1 MVFGK
6 NSSTTKAHGMPFSP
20 SAQYAKN
27 VGTVIQCLELIYV
40 KFVFEENLKM

>member
-6 NSSTTKAHGMPFSP
+6 NSSTTKAQGMPFSP

-27 VGTVIQCLELIYV
+27 VGTVIQCLELQV
-40 KFVFEENLKM
+40 KINLCEVCI

>member
-27 VGTVIQCLELIYV
+27 VGTVIQCSELQVEIDLCEV
-40 KFVFEENLKM
+40 CI

>member
-27 VGTVIQCLELIYV
+27 DCYS
-40 KFVFEENLKM
+40 VFRAASGD